1 MMMMT
6 TDVDDVDDDVMI
18 STMMLLIIVMANAN
32 AMPMGSCANGLG
44 TVVNLSVGSGAG
56 PLEPS
61 TFLGKLNTKL
71 A

>member
-32 AMPMGSCANGLG
+32 AMPMGSCVNGLG
-44 TVVNLSVGSGAG
+44 TVVNSQWGPGRG
-56 PLEPS
+56 PLS
-61 TFLGKLNTKL
+61 QAHF
-71 A
+71 